1 MSASQQRK
9 DRELIGQHSRLYER
23 LYGDV
28 AVAEGDDLP
37 FHPVLARAWILTHRQ
52 KERALADYNRQKR
65 DVGNMQ
71 LLAIAFPI
79 HFFLLDQ
86 WFLGFLFWFSFGGVG
101 VWWVIEWFI
110 VPHRVDRYND
120 LIADE
125 VVERHLLIKY

>member
-37 FHPVLARAWILTHRQ
+37 FHPVLARAWILTPRQ

-86 WFLGFLFWFSFGGVG
+86 WFLGFLFWFSSAESASGGSSSG
-101 VWWVIEWFI
+101 SSCRIEW
-110 VPHRVDRYND
+110 
-120 LIADE
+120 IAITTSSPT
-125 VVERHLLIKY
+125 RSSSATC